1 MTPDAM
7 PPPRDSPLESSMAV
21 ASKATPSFG
30 GALNTGLITSCAVED
45 FACWHSLDV
54 LLDPT
59 DPLLFVVPAG
69 S

>member
-7 PPPRDSPLESSMAV
+7 PPPRDPSLESSMAAV
-21 ASKATPSFG
+21 SKVTPLFG
-30 GALNTGLITSCAVED
+30 GALNIGLITSCAVED

-54 LLDPT
+54 LLDST

>member
-1 MTPDAM
+1 
-7 PPPRDSPLESSMAV
+7 MAV